1 MANCKMINGW
11 PYSVMVSSSPDNFA
25 IFFNGQSG
33 CRQYTVAQR
42 FHGASTNIHWTECC
56 EKKKL
61 QNEFKQGDS
70 EPFFEPQYFTKKHQN
85 LWKFV
90 VLPWWDS
97 SSLWSYG
104 FLGGHVGRNRSS
116 PQSGPGEACGKK
128 SSPPPQKSKT
138 FGVGK
143 KNRGK
148 HGNAHVVKGNT
159 CSKRHLKTV
168 QVSPVI
174 NSYTAIFLFQVF
186 FLKYI
191 LPVRIIS
198 FQLNP
203 VVLKLTNVGAA
214 HEQ

>member
-1 MANCKMINGW
+1 
-11 PYSVMVSSSPDNFA
+11 MVLPP
-25 IFFNGQSG
+25 I
-33 CRQYTVAQR
+33 YTELNAV
-42 FHGASTNIHWTECC
+42 
-56 EKKKL
+56 KKKTAEWVQTRGFWTVFWTTVFHQKTPKPL
-61 QNEFKQGDS
+61 KIRGFAMMRLLFSLKLR
-70 EPFFEPQYFTKKHQN
+70 FFGGSCRSKPVK
-85 LWKFV
+85 
-90 VLPWWDS
+90 S
-97 SSLWSYG
+97 SKRPRWSMW
-104 FLGGHVGRNRSS
+104 
-116 PQSGPGEACGKK
+116 KK

-186 FLKYI
+186 FLNYI

>member
-11 PYSVMVSSSPDNFA
+11 PYSVMVLNSPHNFA

-42 FHGASTNIHWTECC
+42 FHGASTNIHWTANVVS
-56 EKKKL
+56 KKPADWFQTRGFWTVFWTTVFHLKIRDVAMMTLLFSLKL
-61 QNEFKQGDS
+61 R
-70 EPFFEPQYFTKKHQN
+70 FFWGSCRSKPVK
-85 LWKFV
+85 
-90 VLPWWDS
+90 S
-97 SSLWSYG
+97 SKRPRWSMW
-104 FLGGHVGRNRSS
+104 
-116 PQSGPGEACGKK
+116 KK

-143 KNRGK
+143 KNAGK

-159 CSKRHLKTV
+159 CSKRHLKKV

-174 NSYTAIFLFQVF
+174 NRYTAIFLFQVF
-186 FLKYI
+186 FLNYI

>member
-11 PYSVMVSSSPDNFA
+11 PYSVMVLNSPHNFA

-42 FHGASTNIHWTECC
+42 FHGASTNIHWTANVVS
-56 EKKKL
+56 KKPADWFQTRGFWTVFWTTVFHLKIRDVAMMTL
-61 QNEFKQGDS
+61 
-70 EPFFEPQYFTKKHQN
+70 
-85 LWKFV
+85 
-90 VLPWWDS
+90 
-97 SSLWSYG
+97 YG
-104 FLGGHVGRNRSS
+104 FFGGHVGRNRSS

-128 SSPPPQKSKT
+128 AHRRHKSLRPLESARKIRENT
-138 FGVGK
+138 ETPTWWKETRVANAIWK
-143 KNRGK
+143 KFRY
-148 HGNAHVVKGNT
+148 HQLSIVIQLYF
-159 CSKRHLKTV
+159 CSRC
-168 QVSPVI
+168 
-174 NSYTAIFLFQVF
+174 F
-186 FLKYI
+186 FLNYI

>member
-128 SSPPPQKSKT
+128 AHRRHKSLRPLESARRIGENTETPTWWKET
-138 FGVGK
+138 RVA
-143 KNRGK
+143 
-148 HGNAHVVKGNT
+148 NAIWKQFRYHQLSIVIQLYF
-159 CSKRHLKTV
+159 CSRC
-168 QVSPVI
+168 
-174 NSYTAIFLFQVF
+174 F
-186 FLKYI
+186 F
-191 LPVRIIS
+191 
-198 FQLNP
+198 
-203 VVLKLTNVGAA
+203 
-214 HEQ
+214 

>member
-56 EKKKL
+56 EKKTCRMSSNKGILNRFLNHSISPKTPKPLKIRGFAMMRLLFSLKL
-61 QNEFKQGDS
+61 R
-70 EPFFEPQYFTKKHQN
+70 FFGGSCRSKPVK
-85 LWKFV
+85 
-90 VLPWWDS
+90 S
-97 SSLWSYG
+97 SKRPRWSMW
-104 FLGGHVGRNRSS
+104 
-116 PQSGPGEACGKK
+116 KK

-143 KNRGK
+143 KNPGK

-159 CSKRHLKTV
+159 CSKRHLKKV

-186 FLKYI
+186 FLNYI